1 MIANSVED
9 HHGIRRTLDA
19 RPSTNT
25 LATASR
31 SARGRGALAERQYVF
46 LLVAGFD
53 WGHARHDAYLE
64 GDAMAKSL
72 LPATRP
78 HSTAR
83 RGRGSSISPK
93 ACAGARAGDIGPIR
107 REIIFEPVHEKPA
120 PVEAPPAAPEPEPQ
134 EPVPDRT

>member
-1 MIANSVED
+1 MV
-9 HHGIRRTLDA
+9 T
-19 RPSTNT
+19 
-25 LATASR
+25 
-31 SARGRGALAERQYVF
+31 
-46 LLVAGFD
+46 
-53 WGHARHDAYLE
+53 
-64 GDAMAKSL
+64 SL

>member
-1 MIANSVED
+1 VIANSVED
-9 HHGIRRTLDA
+9 HHCIRRTLDPRALCEHARDRVEIGQRA
-19 RPSTNT
+19 RP
-25 LATASR
+25 
-31 SARGRGALAERQYVF
+31 LAERQYEF

-53 WGHARHDAYLE
+53 WGHARQDSYLE

-72 LPATRP
+72 RPATRP

-83 RGRGSSISPK
+83 RGHGSSISPK

-107 REIIFEPVHEKPA
+107 REIIFEPVHERP